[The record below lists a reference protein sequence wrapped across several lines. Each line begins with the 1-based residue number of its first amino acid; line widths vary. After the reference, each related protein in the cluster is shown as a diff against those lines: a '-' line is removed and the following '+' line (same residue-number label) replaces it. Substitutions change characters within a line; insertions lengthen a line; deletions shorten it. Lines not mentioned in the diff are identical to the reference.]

1 MATPQTGASDVTY
14 NLTSVLY
21 HALQGAE
28 NYARYADDAQQQNDS
43 DLASFF
49 QEMQQEERERA
60 QRAKQLLAERL
71 SRS

>member
-1 MATPQTGASDVTY
+1 MATPNTGASDVTY

-28 NYARYADDAQQQNDS
+28 NYERYARDAEQSNDV
-43 DLASFF
+43 DLVSFF
-49 QEMQQEERERA
+49 KEVQQEERSRAEKA
-60 QRAKQLLAERL
+60 QRLLAQRL

>member
-1 MATPQTGASDVTY
+1 MATTNTGASDVTY

-28 NYARYADDAQQQNDS
+28 NYERYARDAEQQNDS
-43 DLASFF
+43 DLVSFF
-49 QEMQQEERERA
+49 NEMQQEERERA
-60 QRAKQLLAERL
+60 QRAKQLLAQRL